1 MRKGMMKKSMALS
14 CAAAL
19 SMASL
24 IGCGSSSS
32 TGTTDGAKQSD
43 VAGGQTTAAGT
54 ASGEQVEITFTVWD
68 YTSTDYWQALIEAFE
83 KENPDIKVKVTDIG
97 GADYDTKIPVLL
109 SSGDTSDVITIKSMP
124 IYTSLVEK
132 NQLMPLDDM
141 VAESGIDMAPYR
153 GSDEGIKINNQLYGL
168 PFRNDYYLLYYNKTI
183 FDRAG
188 IEYPSND
195 MTWEEYRELAK
206 KLTSGEGNDKTYGS
220 YLHTW
225 PGSLYRWGMDSQ
237 HAMDSGSYEFLKP
250 VYELF
255 LGMQNEDKTSMD
267 YGTLKTGNIHYS
279 GPFYK
284 EQVAME
290 PMGTWFANLIINTKR
305 KGETNVEWG
314 AAKAPHFEGQDP
326 NVAVSNPTPIAINKN
341 AAHPEE
347 AWRFVQFLCTEPG
360 ADILASSATLP
371 AYQTEKTL
379 NTLVSVEGMPEG
391 FKEAI
396 AVDSFVLECQMT
408 PNAGAIDKVIAEE
421 HDLIMLGAESI
432 DDGLANMGTRVKEIT
447 NK

>member
-1 MRKGMMKKSMALS
+1 MKSTDTMKKTAAIA
-14 CAAAL
+14 CAAACSISLL
-19 SMASL
+19 S
-24 IGCGSSSS
+24 GCGGSQS
-32 TGTTDGAKQSD
+32 TSTNADA
-43 VAGGQTTAAGT
+43 TTAAPVENTSDAKEGQT
-54 ASGEQVEITFTVWD
+54 EITFTVWD
-68 YTSTDYWQALIEAFE
+68 YSTTDYWAVLVEAFE

-97 GADYDTKIPVLL
+97 GTDYDTKIPVLL

-141 VAESGIDMAPYR
+141 VASSGLDMSPYC
-153 GSDEGIKINNQLYGL
+153 GSDEGIKIDGKLYGL

-183 FDRAG
+183 FDNAG
-188 IEYPSND
+188 VPYPSND

-206 KLTSGEGNDKTYGS
+206 QLTSGEGNDKIYGS

-225 PGSLYRWGMDSQ
+225 PGSLYRWGMDAEHGMS
-237 HAMDSGSYEFLKP
+237 DGNYEFLKP

-255 LGMQNEDKTSMD
+255 LGMQNEDQTAMD

-290 PMGTWFANLIINTKR
+290 PMGTWFANMIINTKK
-305 KGETNVEWG
+305 KGETNVQWG
-314 AAKAPHFEGQDP
+314 VAKAPHFEGQDP

-347 AWRFVQFLCTEPG
+347 AWRFVEFLCSEPG
-360 ADILASSATLP
+360 ADILASLGTLP
-371 AYQTEKTL
+371 AYQNEKTI
-379 NTLVSVEGMPEG
+379 NTLVNVDGMPEG

-396 AVDSFVLECQMT
+396 DVDSFVLECEMI
-408 PNAGAIDKVIAEE
+408 PEAGAVDQVISEE

-432 DDGLANMGTRVKEIT
+432 DDGLANMAKRVQALL
-447 NK
+447 NQ